1 MAKREKFS
9 IWGRE
14 PDTKKGCYKFYQDK
28 KKTWPIGHVLNEE
41 DKKYMLEMMNKNYYS
56 PLKPEMVQDVFHNV
70 KDKIIEIKIGTH
82 PVFGEKLI
90 EFWTKKPTYS
100 QHKTLRMLNGELS
113 STNEDGSPYTELM
126 EDIGSGKMYDFSVRR
141 CICFGGNGM
150 QNESDPPRKAVL
162 EALHSTFVED
172 KIGWKKSQGY
182 RPGIDEMKHAHHVD
196 GKEVK
201 TIFIKFLN
209 AIKKPEEEFVN
220 LIYPEH
226 GNFETNHIYYEG
238 GMGWKFKD
246 TEVGL
251 KVKNAFSRFHYRNR
265 EYELVDPIHH
275 QNITSEEIKFNTSI
289 RNEFKEK
296 ITDEL

>member
-113 STNEDGSPYTELM
+113 STNEDGSSYTELM

-201 TIFIKFLN
+201 TIVIKFLN